1 MRVSRAL
8 VLTAAPGSAAVT
20 DSAVCSA
27 LSRLEAG
34 AVFDEGWLAPGEAWQ
49 ALFSANETDDIV
61 ALGETIERALAG
73 LAIDVNVLPDDLDY
87 RLKRVLVA
95 DMEST
100 IIEQELIDEVAGLV
114 GRRPEVEAITAAT
127 MRGEMAF
134 EASLKARVALFAG
147 LEVKRLSEIHD
158 RVSLMA
164 GAETLIASM
173 KAHRAHT
180 ALVTG
185 GFSIF
190 AERVAQRLGFDEVH
204 ANNLEVAGGRLTG
217 GVVEPILGRAAKRER
232 LESIC
237 LRLGVDALHSIAV
250 GDGANDLD
258 MLAAAGLGV
267 AFRAKP
273 KVLEAA
279 RAAVTGAVITHGDL
293 SALLALQG
301 VRPQT

>member
-1 MRVSRAL
+1 
-8 VLTAAPGSAAVT
+8 
-20 DSAVCSA
+20 